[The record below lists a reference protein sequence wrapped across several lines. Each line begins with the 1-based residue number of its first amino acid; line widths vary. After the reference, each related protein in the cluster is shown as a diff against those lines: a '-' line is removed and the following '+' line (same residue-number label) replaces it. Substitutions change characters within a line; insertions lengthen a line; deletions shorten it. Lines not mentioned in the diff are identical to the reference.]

1 MVVVPLVL
9 TTIAVGS
16 ASVGDLGKLG
26 RLASK
31 TLLYFCTTTVAV
43 FIGLLFANIL
53 KSRRMSQPL
62 YRGTQGSG
70 RAGPQNGGCFP

>member
-9 TTIAVGS
+9 TAIAAGA